1 MEKNE
6 NSYLITGA
14 LGFIGS
20 NFTNHLA
27 KKEPK
32 SKFIILDKL
41 DYCSSIKNIDETL
54 KNIEIIIGNILDQ
67 ELVIKLLKD
76 NNINYIVHFA
86 ASSHVSNSFF
96 NSIEFTE
103 NNVLGTHKLLESTR
117 IYCETL
123 KLAQQVPNSFQE
135 TFQNFKKFIH
145 ISTDEVY
152 GEVTDNIMRCEKA
165 LLAPTN
171 PYAATKAAAE
181 FIVKSYFKSY
191 KLPII
196 ITRSNNVYGINQY
209 PEKIIP
215 KFICQLLNDEKITI
229 EGSGS
234 QLRHFIHVKDVISAL
249 ETILE
254 YGIVGEMYN
263 ISAPELCEYTVRQIA
278 EIICKLFG
286 KCIDENII
294 YTKDRNFND
303 HRYYVDSTK
312 LKLLGWEPKCGIN
325 DEDFI
330 NNIKELINWY
340 SENRFRYIK

>member
-6 NSYLITGA
+6 NNYLITGA

-27 KKEPK
+27 KKEPN

-54 KNIEIIIGNILDQ
+54 LNIEIIIGNILDQ
-67 ELVIKLLKD
+67 ELILKLLKE

-117 IYCETL
+117 IHCETF
-123 KLAQQVPNSFQE
+123 N
-135 TFQNFKKFIH
+135 NFKKFIH

-249 ETILE
+249 ETIIE
-254 YGIVGEMYN
+254 HGIIGEMYN

-278 EIICKLFG
+278 EIICNLFE
-286 KCIDENII
+286 KEIDNTII

-330 NNIKELINWY
+330 QNIRELIDWY
-340 SENRFRYIK
+340 